1 MQEPNREIIDKL
13 IALFNERKYLEALDV
28 ILASKVDP
36 YWKRKRKNDNYDLY
50 LKTIAQAW
58 INSVYISADV
68 KQQKALNR
76 WKQDFEKRPKY
87 ADENVHTYYHPI
99 PIFGVLQEPL

>member
-1 MQEPNREIIDKL
+1 M
-13 IALFNERKYLEALDV
+13 EALDV

-58 INSVYISADV
+58 INSVYISTSA

-76 WKQDFEKRPKY
+76 WRQDFEKRPKY
-87 ADENVHTYYHPI
+87 AEEKARA
-99 PIFGVLQEPL
+99 IFDIRNKKEVNYLTALMLSDLKKSK